1 LVALPLAV
9 SGRQLSASPL
19 GSATEKRGA
28 GVPLADPW
36 FWAFL
41 AVLGW
46 ALAFGLIGTQTLGR
60 RLGFGI
66 AVFILAEVPRLV
78 LPLPFVSQPRVE
90 LSPAFLVPLGALIL
104 IGSLYFAAPVFRIVP
119 LTGPNQ
125 REPLRTDGLYSIVR
139 HPLMV
144 CDIFWPLGW
153 SLLFGSAI
161 GVLLTP
167 AWLAIIW
174 VGTYVEEESLVREYG
189 EAYREFQARVP
200 RLFPRISV
208 LLGRRAA

>member
-1 LVALPLAV
+1 M
-9 SGRQLSASPL
+9 
-19 GSATEKRGA
+19 
-28 GVPLADPW
+28 PLADPW

-46 ALAFGLIGTQTLGR
+46 ALAFGIIATRTLGR

-78 LPLPFVSQPRVE
+78 LPLPFVSQPRIE
-90 LSPAFLVPLGALIL
+90 LSSTFLVLSGSLIL
-104 IGSLYFAAPVFRIVP
+104 ALSLCFATPVFRIVP
-119 LTGPNQ
+119 LTGPDH

-153 SLLFGSAI
+153 SLICGSAI

-167 AWLAIIW
+167 AWLAVIW
-174 VGTYVEEESLVREYG
+174 VGTHVEEESLVREYG
-189 EAYREFQARVP
+189 DAYREFQSRVP
-200 RLFPRISV
+200 RLIPRPSGLI
-208 LLGRRAA
+208 GKRAG